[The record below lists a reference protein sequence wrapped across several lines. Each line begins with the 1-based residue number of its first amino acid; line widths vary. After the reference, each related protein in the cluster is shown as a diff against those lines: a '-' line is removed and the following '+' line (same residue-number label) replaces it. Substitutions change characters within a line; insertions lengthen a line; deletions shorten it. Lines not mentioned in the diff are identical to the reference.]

1 MKGKDLLL
9 MSQLTKKALSN
20 SLKKLMREKPLS
32 KITVNDIIKDCGL
45 NRRTLYYYFHD
56 IYELLEWTF
65 VTEIRE
71 ILGEN
76 KTYETWQKGFVSI
89 LNYLKENKKIVL
101 NAYNSI
107 DRNRLEDH
115 LYDYVAKLI
124 YDVVQDLSK
133 DLNVSMESKMDVVK
147 FYEIA
152 LTGLIIDWIKND
164 MVQGPKRLTDKLSKI
179 VQGDI
184 YRSLKKLSKEDS

>member
-1 MKGKDLLL
+1 
-9 MSQLTKKALSN
+9 MSEITKRALSN
-20 SLKKLMREKPLS
+20 SLKKLMKEKPLS
-32 KITVNDIIKDCGL
+32 KITVNDVVRDCGV

-65 VTEIRE
+65 VTEIKE

-76 KTYETWQKGFVSI
+76 KTYDTWQKGFVSI
-89 LNYLKENKKIVL
+89 LNYLRENEKVVL

-124 YDVVQDLSK
+124 YGVVEDISK
-133 DLNVSMESKMDVVK
+133 DLNISEKSKEDVVK

-152 LTGLIIDWIKND
+152 LTGVIINWIKHKMIED
-164 MVQGPKRLTDKLSKI
+164 PKVLTQKLSKI
-179 VQGDI
+179 IEGDI
-184 YRSLKKLSKEDS
+184 YRSLKKFEKGS